1 MIPIIYKTI
10 STSDLILNEEETAR
24 RLKAD
29 KGFKSEIIDQC
40 QKELKNA
47 VNCKFSAVLTEVLYY
62 ENGFLD
68 CGFGK
73 FQSHHLFKNLD
84 SCKKAFV
91 FAVTLGLEVDRL
103 LNKYAL
109 LSPSKHFILDALASS
124 MAESATDKA
133 EEIIKGETICHRR
146 LSPGYGDLPLEI
158 QPEILKLLNAE
169 KLLGIT
175 INKALLM
182 SPGKSVTAIMGI
194 KNE

>member
-1 MIPIIYKTI
+1 MIKVIYNTI
-10 STSDLILNEEETAR
+10 SADDLILDERETAN
-24 RLKAD
+24 RLQVE
-29 KGFKSEIIDQC
+29 KGFKSETVDQC
-40 QKELKNA
+40 LTELKNA
-47 VNCKFSAVLTEVLYY
+47 VNCKFSAVLTDVLYY

-68 CGFGK
+68 CGFGR
-73 FQSHHLFKNLD
+73 FRSDNLCKNLD
-84 SCKKAFV
+84 GCKSAFI

-124 MAESATDKA
+124 MADSAADKA
-133 EEIIKGETICHRR
+133 EEIIKGGINCNRR
-146 LSPGYGDLPLEI
+146 FSPGYGDLPLEI
-158 QPEILKLLNAE
+158 QPNILKLLNAD

-175 INKALLM
+175 INNALLM